1 VIRRSGLPD
10 AERTE
15 PTSLWIRRS
24 MSLDVPPLPE
34 VPRVSLITACFNS
47 VATLD
52 RTLRSVSAQV
62 GSSGFELE
70 HIIQDGG
77 STDGTLE
84 RVAEYAH
91 TARHCVA
98 PVSRRDAGFY
108 DAVNQG
114 VARATGDIIG
124 LINADDWLA
133 DAQVLA
139 DVVGLFRE
147 PLAPDAVYADLD
159 YVRLSA
165 EQRDPAGTP
174 TGPSW
179 HSRGAG
185 PSPLDPRPFMPPPS
199 HPVPH
204 PTVYVRREV
213 YDALGGYRRD
223 MGSAADYEW
232 LVRVFEKHRIRAA
245 YLPRVTV
252 KMLSGGQSNGTMGAR
267 LEANRNDRRAWDLNG
282 LKPAPWF
289 AMAKPARKL
298 HQLLRW

>member
-1 VIRRSGLPD
+1 
-10 AERTE
+10 
-15 PTSLWIRRS
+15 

-62 GSSGFELE
+62 GRSGFELE

-91 TARHCVA
+91 TARYSVA

-108 DAVNQG
+108 DAVNQA

-124 LINADDWLA
+124 LVNADDWLA

-139 DVVGLFRE
+139 DVMRLFRD
-147 PLAPDAVYADLD
+147 PSAPEAVYADLD

-165 EQRDPAGTP
+165 EKRDTVGTP
-174 TGPSW
+174 TSASL

-185 PSPLDPRPFMPPPS
+185 PSPIDPRPFIPPPYRVVRHWVAGRQGAAS
-199 HPVPH
+199 FRNGWMPPH

-213 YDALGGYRRD
+213 YHALGGYRLD
-223 MGSAADYEW
+223 MASAADYEW

-252 KMLSGGQSNGTMGAR
+252 KMLSGGQSNGTVGAR
-267 LEANRNDRRAWDLNG
+267 LQANRNDRRAWDLNG

-289 AMAKPARKL
+289 ALAKPARKL